1 MFRAT
6 ISFLL
11 STMMI
16 FSQFLGLSKIE
27 AIENESPSP
36 QVQKISI
43 ASDRNTI
50 LYGESSIVYNDV
62 EYTTNKNGIAV
73 NNGTNSYSTKEKSAS
88 SDNFNV
94 SKDKLYY
101 TVFENGTS
109 SIRSMDIK
117 SGKINTLLSCGTEEI
132 RNMYVVDDSYFL
144 YLTGGIVYKSIIGTG
159 KADRVSPIDNIYSFA
174 PTSVGNLYASGK
186 VNEASLF
193 LDEVELITDMD
204 YYTFNGD
211 FLAFANG
218 GVTYQ
223 ISFEKL
229 GEFVSSVRSGKCH
242 DEFTFLS
249 VADEFNMYG
258 DITVN
263 ELLNETDFC
272 AECASVE
279 CDEIPENGEQ
289 NDPAN
294 FADAPDD
301 LCSSDSLTISSLN
314 SKQQAIYDR
323 AEAVVTTT
331 WTCLETF
338 HRWYNSDLT
347 TTVSPAY
354 VEGHVYVGLP
364 YSRPGRYNAYQQ
376 ETGTSNYWQV
386 YIGLEGFN
394 GSTQIAT
401 LADFN
406 TRVAQSTDPFW
417 QAARDPDCTYF
428 GPLYGQDCGRFVS
441 YAWNAS
447 QMSTSGIASSALCYR
462 ISNFGSSDISLQDL
476 ACLLPGDAL
485 VSAVGERRHAI
496 LVTNVAKNSSGAIT
510 AIEIMEET
518 PPLAVRTTY
527 YASPSGSDKSISD
540 FLTRLNDSR
549 YNYQIYRLKDTA
561 TLNPNKGSVP
571 DPKIDVVTGK
581 AYGTLCTNGQL
592 PVPTRTGYSFAGWYT
607 KRTGGTKVTASTIV
621 TETSNHTLY
630 AHWTAKTYTVTF
642 NSNGGTVAIPKSMTV
657 TFGSAYGSLPTV
669 TKAGYYF
676 SGWNTSADGSG
687 TAVNSS
693 TIVSIASNH
702 TLYAC
707 WILENPA
714 SNIVDLESISNKF
727 MEEKLK

>member
-94 SKDKLYY
+94 SKGKLYY

-338 HRWYNSDLT
+338 HRWYRSNPT
-347 TTVSPAY
+347 TAVSPAY
-354 VEGHVYVGLP
+354 VKDHVYVGLP
-364 YSRPGRYNAYQQ
+364 YCRPGRFNGSDYD
-376 ETGTSNYWQV
+376 GV
-386 YIGLEGFN
+386 YIGVKVSSNLPP
-394 GSTQIAT
+394 ILT

-417 QAARDPDCTYF
+417 QAAMDPDCTYF
-428 GPLYGQDCGRFVS
+428 GPLYGQDCARFVS
-441 YAWNAS
+441 YAWDLVGMGTGLFATCDS
-447 QMSTSGIASSALCYR
+447 CYR
-462 ISNFGSSDISLQDL
+462 ISNFGSSGITLQGI

-485 VSAVGERRHAI
+485 VSANSQKNHAI
-496 LVTNVAKNSSGAIT
+496 LVTNVAKNSGGAIT

-540 FLTRLNDSR
+540 LLTRLNDSSC
-549 YNYQIYRLKDTA
+549 NYQIYRLKDTV
-561 TLNPNKGSVP
+561 TLNANNGSVP
-571 DPKIDVVTGK
+571 PKTIRVVTGK

-607 KRTGGTKVTASTIV
+607 KRIGGTKVTASTIV